1 VVFRHRYLNAVG
13 KKHIGVSSIYP
24 QDYQM
29 DDEFR
34 KLELGFQTN
43 KKMIISLAK
52 NLDKHEVD
60 VASIKKAVEGF
71 DGRMLIMAV
80 RIVELQERIERI
92 DESLQHLISIILESG
107 CGIAISETMGK
118 AAHSK

>member
-1 VVFRHRYLNAVG
+1 
-13 KKHIGVSSIYP
+13 
-24 QDYQM
+24 
-29 DDEFR
+29 
-34 KLELGFQTN
+34 
-43 KKMIISLAK
+43 MIISLAK

-107 CGIAISETMGK
+107 DEYKNRDAELQSVKQWERQPILNSVDYEQAITEFILKLDEKRTGGEAK
-118 AAHSK
+118 